1 MRHVDAADWKSP
13 VPRPS
18 ASATGRGSVPR
29 LRQIALGALLA
40 SLPLLVVAQ
49 AGPRDEHGQA
59 DRLLT
64 VDCLLPGQ
72 VRQLGTSMTYL
83 TPRRP
88 VRTSVGD
95 CEVRGGEYVAYDRAD
110 YATALKVWQAAAEQG
125 DKEAQTNLGEIYER
139 GVGGAPDYEKAA
151 FWYRKAADQGYAR
164 AQIDLGFLYEQG
176 RGVAKDPAMALQ
188 LYRKAAGLNGTVSLE
203 SPNAVNPEEVKRLRD
218 ELDRTRQELEK
229 ARRELD
235 QQRIQTSA
243 EIERLTQRKMAAA
256 AAGNADETRR
266 LEALLSQ
273 RENELDERRAQVTK
287 FERSAEE
294 GRQRLAQLEGE
305 SATMRRELE
314 ATREQLAKS
323 QREIRDRQEAAVA
336 QEQELET
343 TRRQLAQQT
352 QGGATADAARAHA
365 LEAEIARRNDELA
378 RQRQAIA
385 RLEDQSAGFRNA
397 VAKLETTGGPP
408 AQDLAPPSIQ
418 ILDPSVIVTRNA
430 VTVSVRAGSAS
441 RRVVGHVAAPAGL
454 ASLTLN
460 GHVEQVDRDGF
471 FTSSVALTGA
481 GGRVTLVATDRLGKR
496 DQVELV
502 LAEDSGHNGARGR
515 APSPRLDLGTYHA
528 LLIGDQRYRNLPE
541 IASAQA
547 DVKELASVLRERYG
561 FTVTTLVDATRYQIL
576 SELSRLAQTLGD
588 RDNLLVY
595 YVGHGKVDDASHVAY
610 WLPVD
615 AGATAAANWISSDD
629 VTRMI
634 GPMRAKHVLVVADSC
649 YSGLLSRSSISE
661 PAADATDEQRSAWLA
676 SVAVKKSR
684 HLLWSGR
691 CTPVPDRD
699 GRHSLFASM
708 LIEALTVNDDVLD
721 GKLLGDAVAVRVLR
735 ESRGA
740 SNVALPDYRPI
751 RFADNDGGEF
761 LFPSPRASSQTAST
775 QKFDAPPPARN

>member
-1 MRHVDAADWKSP
+1 MRHVDAADWKSLVARRRSQP
-13 VPRPS
+13 AAGDG
-18 ASATGRGSVPR
+18 ASARR
-29 LRQIALGALLA
+29 LREFALCALLA
-40 SLPLLVVAQ
+40 SLPLLAVAQ
-49 AGPRDEHGQA
+49 AAPRDERGQA

-88 VRTSVGD
+88 VRTSVAD

-203 SPNAVNPEEVKRLRD
+203 SPNAANPEEVKRLRD

-229 ARRELD
+229 ARRDLD

-266 LEALLSQ
+266 LETLLSQ
-273 RENELDERRAQVTK
+273 RENELDERRAQVAK
-287 FERSAEE
+287 FERSADE

-323 QREIRDRQEAAVA
+323 QREIHDRQEAAVA
-336 QEQELET
+336 QEQELEA
-343 TRRQLAQQT
+343 TRRELAQQK
-352 QGGATADAARAHA
+352 QDGATADAARAHA
-365 LEAEIARRNDELA
+365 LEADIARRNDELE

-385 RLEDQSAGFRNA
+385 RLENQSAGFRNT
-397 VAKLETTGGPP
+397 VAKLETTSGTP

-418 ILDPSVIVTRNA
+418 ILDPSVIVTRNV
-430 VTVSVRAGSAS
+430 VTVKVRAGSAS

-454 ASLTLN
+454 ASLALN
-460 GHVEQVDRDGF
+460 GRAEQVDRDGF
-471 FTSSVALTGA
+471 FTSNVPLAGA
-481 GGRVTLVATDRLGKR
+481 GGRVTLVATDRFGKR

-502 LAEDSGHNGARGR
+502 FADDATHDR
-515 APSPRLDLGTYHA
+515 APAARLDLGAYHA
-528 LLIGDQRYRNLPE
+528 LLIGEERYPNLPA
-541 IASAQA
+541 IASAQT
-547 DVKELASVLRERYG
+547 DVKELASVLHERYG
-561 FTVTTLVDATRYQIL
+561 FTVTTLLDATRYQIL
-576 SELSRLAQTLGD
+576 SELSRLAQTLGE

-615 AGATAAANWISSDD
+615 AGGTAAANWISSDD

-661 PAADATDEQRSAWLA
+661 AAPDATSEQRSAWLA
-676 SVAVKKSR
+676 SVAAKKSR

-735 ESRGA
+735 ESRGSA
-740 SNVALPDYRPI
+740 SGVALPDYRPI

-775 QKFDAPPPARN
+775 QKFDAAPARN